1 DGAPLPPFRATDVA
15 LAELQAARGAQLSAT
30 LATDTATYD
39 RLRLGDPFALRVLR
53 LGGAL
58 SLVRPAGAPARG
70 LLPWGALVA
79 ALAALA
85 LALLGWRQ
93 RRTRPGQA
101 LLALLGLAALA
112 FPLVQAYQEW
122 RVRDDLSGA
131 TARASANVLDATRVT
146 EVSLLPDDVRG
157 VDRHQVPRP
166 YDVVQLQLQ
175 PPGYPDA
182 VLAVLAV
189 DAVDADGDP
198 LEQGAEVQ
206 VAYAPDD
213 PHGARIL
220 GRTRTHYWRTTLG
233 IYADEALRVG
243 ALVAL
248 ALAIAVLQRRL
259 RRGTLPPQPTS
270 V

>member
-39 RLRLGDPFALRVLR
+39 QLRLGDPFALRVLR

-58 SLVRPAGAPARG
+58 SLVRPAGASTSG
-70 LLPWGALVA
+70 LLPWGTLVP

-112 FPLVQAYQEW
+112 FPLAQAYQEW
-122 RVRDDLSGA
+122 RLRDDLSGA
-131 TARASANVLDATRVT
+131 TARATASVLDATRVT
-146 EVSLLPDDVRG
+146 EVSLLPNDVRG

-166 YDVVQLQLQ
+166 YDIVQLQLQ
-175 PPGYPDA
+175 PPGYAD
-182 VLAVLAV
+182 AVLAV

-198 LEQGAEVQ
+198 LVQGAEVQ

-233 IYADEALRVG
+233 LYADEALLAG

-248 ALAIAVLQRRL
+248 ALAIAGLQRWL
-259 RRGTLPPQPTS
+259 RR
-270 V
+270 